1 MSFAK
6 KIVFIVAA
14 CTVPVFFF
22 VQVLTAYQYQSM
34 EREVRMLEKEQ
45 KEWFEKNKKIIAGIS
60 VLRTPERI
68 EKIARDDLDLQ
79 QIEPDRIK
87 RLVVE

>member
-6 KIVFIVAA
+6 KIVFIIAA
-14 CTVPVFFF
+14 CSVPVFFF

-34 EREVRMLEKEQ
+34 EREVRTLEKEQ

-68 EKIARDDLDLQ
+68 EKIARDDLDLK